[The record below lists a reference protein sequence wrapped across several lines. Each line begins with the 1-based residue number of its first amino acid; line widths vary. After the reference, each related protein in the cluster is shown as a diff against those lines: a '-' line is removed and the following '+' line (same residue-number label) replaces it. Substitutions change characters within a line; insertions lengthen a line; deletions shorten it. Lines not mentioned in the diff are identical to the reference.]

1 MATMNEHGPFS
12 IPAVREL
19 IRRVGVLRV
28 AWWFVAINLPIAVFL
43 SAVIAWRG
51 NQAGMPEL
59 VLRGLLVLALLG
71 AGNVLFLWL
80 IWRAGKGKNTLP
92 DRE

>member
-1 MATMNEHGPFS
+1 MNDGGPFS

-28 AWWFVAINLPIAVFL
+28 AGWFVAINLPVAVFL
-43 SAVIAWRG
+43 SAVIALRG
-51 NQAGMPEL
+51 NQPGTLEL
-59 VLRGLLVLALLG
+59 VLRGALVFALVG
-71 AGNVLFLWL
+71 AGNVLFVWL
-80 IWRAGKGKNTLP
+80 IWRARKGNKTLP